1 MRDRLRSDDCAR
13 YLKVLADPMRLRIIE
28 CHQAGPLVVT
38 DLCDQLQEAMANGS
52 HHLGVLRDAGLVAA
66 ARQGRH
72 VVYALDPRFFRA
84 REPGRVADLLDLGC
98 CRLALPR
105 Q

>member
-1 MRDRLRSDDCAR
+1 MRDRLRSHDCAR
-13 YLKVLADPMRLRIIE
+13 FLKVLADPARLSIIG
-28 CHQAGPLVVT
+28 CLQAGPLVVT
-38 DLCDQLQEAMANGS
+38 DLCDQLQEAMANVS

-72 VVYALDPRFFRA
+72 VVYALDPKFFRA
-84 REPGRVADLLDLGC
+84 RDSGGTADLLDLGC
-98 CRLALPR
+98 CRLELTG